1 MKKEYQDL
9 FVEMALSAATL
20 AERVMDYD
28 KKKNDNKGYGVAES
42 MRDDYLELHGRLKD
56 GGMPTYNDYTKL
68 LAAAYMITNNLQDQ
82 VTMYQ
87 KAINGYKTD
96 TIPKLSRIMDET
108 KNNPDEFE
116 KLVHQLFD

>member
-1 MKKEYQDL
+1 MKKEYQNL
-9 FVEMALSAATL
+9 FIEMALSAATL

-28 KKKNDNKGYGVAES
+28 KKKNDDKGYKVAES
-42 MRDDYLELHGRLKD
+42 MRDDYMELHDRLKD
-56 GGMPTYNDYTKL
+56 GGTPTYNDYTKL
-68 LAAAYMITNNLQDQ
+68 LAASYMITNNLQDQ

-96 TIPKLSRIMDET
+96 TIPKLSRIIDET
-108 KNNPDEFE
+108 KDKPEEFE

>member
-9 FVEMALSAATL
+9 FIEMALSAATL

-28 KKKNDNKGYGVAES
+28 KKKNDDKDYKVAES
-42 MRDDYLELHGRLKD
+42 MRDDYMELHDRLKD
-56 GGMPTYNDYTKL
+56 GGTPTYNDYTKL
-68 LAAAYMITNNLQDQ
+68 LAASYMITNNLQDQ

-87 KAINGYKTD
+87 KAINGYRTD

-108 KNNPDEFE
+108 KDNPEEFE
-116 KLVHQLFD
+116 KIIHQLFD

>member
-1 MKKEYQDL
+1 MKKEYLDL

-28 KKKNDNKGYGVAES
+28 KKKNDDKGYEVAES
-42 MRDDYLELHGRLKD
+42 MRNDYMELYGRLKD
-56 GGMPTYNDYTKL
+56 GSVPTYNDYTKL

-96 TIPKLSRIMDET
+96 TIPKLSRIMDEA
-108 KNNPDEFE
+108 KNSEEFE
-116 KLVHQLFD
+116 KLVNQLFD

>member
-1 MKKEYQDL
+1 MKKEYQNL
-9 FVEMALSAATL
+9 FIEMALSAATL

-28 KKKNDNKGYGVAES
+28 KKKNDDKGYKVAES
-42 MRDDYLELHGRLKD
+42 MRNDYMELYDRLKD
-56 GGMPTYNDYTKL
+56 GSAPTYNDYTKL

-96 TIPKLSRIMDET
+96 TIPKLSRIIDET
-108 KNNPDEFE
+108 KDKPEEFE

>member
-9 FVEMALSAATL
+9 FIEMALSAATL

-28 KKKNDNKGYGVAES
+28 KKKNDDKGYKVAES
-42 MRDDYLELHGRLKD
+42 MRDDYMELYGRLKD
-56 GGMPTYNDYTKL
+56 GDAPTYNDYTKL

-87 KAINGYKTD
+87 KAINGYRTD

-108 KNNPDEFE
+108 KNNSEEFE
-116 KLVHQLFD
+116 KIVHQLFD

>member
-9 FVEMALSAATL
+9 FIEMALSAATL

-28 KKKNDNKGYGVAES
+28 KKKNDDKGYKVAES
-42 MRDDYLELHGRLKD
+42 MRDDYMELYGRLKD
-56 GGMPTYNDYTKL
+56 NGVPTYNDYTKL

-87 KAINGYKTD
+87 KAINGYRTD

-108 KNNPDEFE
+108 KNNPEEFE
-116 KLVHQLFD
+116 NIEEQL